1 MELHPFK
8 NWWLLGLKGLI
19 LFLLGLYTLFN
30 TDTAADG
37 LILFFGISAVLGGVS
52 EIFLALTNRDRDN
65 WGGLLGE
72 GVLDLLIGIILLAKP
87 DVANILPILIGI
99 WILFSGISL
108 LMRSLRGSDQPEA
121 AEGPGGLWLGIV
133 LIIVGL
139 LAVINPFGAYQA
151 LMGFL
156 GFSLLILGLIVMFV
170 AWKLRG
176 VKKQIGSAAAAV
188 KSRLQD
194 R

>member
-1 MELHPFK
+1 MAFQPFK

-30 TDTAADG
+30 TDTAAGG
-37 LILFFGISAVLGGVS
+37 LILFFGIAAVLAGVS
-52 EIFLALTNRDRDN
+52 EIFVALTNRAQDN

-72 GVLDLLIGIILLAKP
+72 GVLDLLIGVILLAKP
-87 DVANILPILIGI
+87 GVANILPILIGI

-108 LMRSLRGSDQPEA
+108 LMRSLRGTDQPEA
-121 AEGPGGLWLGIV
+121 AEGPSGLWMAIILIV
-133 LIIVGL
+133 VGL

-156 GFSLLILGLIVMFV
+156 GFSLLILGLIVLFV

-176 VKKQIGSAAAAV
+176 VKKQIGAAGAAV
-188 KSRLQD
+188 KARLQD